1 MLKLKVKKRK
11 KHLVIRLY
19 NQDKSY
25 RVTFFSGLKVRI
37 EIDYCTDYLIKK
49 HGYNH
54 RHLGY

>member
-19 NQDKSY
+19 NENKSY
-25 RVTFFSGLKVRI
+25 RITFFSGFKVRI

-49 HGYNH
+49 HGYNYK
-54 RHLGY
+54 HLGY